1 MKLNTIASSFLIL
14 VLGGTLLFA
23 AVSCKKEV
31 LPKPISFL
39 RLDYPQEE
47 YVSLPSGF
55 PYYFEHA
62 KGIRVIPK
70 ENFMMDLKY
79 PTMNATLVLSY
90 FPVKENLKALL
101 KDAEKLTFKHMI
113 KADDIQSTPYENKDS
128 KVYGKL
134 FEVYGDAAT
143 QIQFHVTD
151 STDNFITG
159 ALYFYAK
166 PNYDSIYPAV
176 MHLKKDVVHLM
187 ETLTWKEL
195 EKPKF

>member
-1 MKLNTIASSFLIL
+1 MKLNALAYYFL
-14 VLGGTLLFA
+14 TLMFGFTF
-23 AVSCKKEV
+23 VFGVTSCKKEV
-31 LPKPISFL
+31 LPKPVSFL
-39 RLDYPQEE
+39 RLEYPQEQ
-47 YVSLPSGF
+47 YVSLTTGY
-55 PYYFEHA
+55 PYRFEHA
-62 KGIRVIPK
+62 SGAHVVEK
-70 ENFMMDLKY
+70 ENFMIDLKY
-79 PTMNATLVLSY
+79 PKMNATLVLSY
-90 FPVKENLKALL
+90 FPVRDNLKALL

-113 KADDIQSTPYENKDS
+113 KADDIQSTPYENNES

-176 MHLKKDVVHLM
+176 IHLKQDVVHLM
-187 ETLTWKEL
+187 ETLTWEEL
-195 EKPKF
+195 EKPKL